1 MSGHHEDFHVGAIDS
16 GSPISTLS
24 GGNLQKVLFS
34 RTIQVNVNIIVCTN
48 PNWGNDVSTARLIQE
63 RLIELRNEGVAILL
77 ISTDIEEL
85 FFLADRITTMASGT
99 LSEPIATQDI
109 STDQLAALMTRSS
122 NTSTDRSLGSII

>member
-1 MSGHHEDFHVGAIDS
+1 MRDFHVGAIDI

-34 RTIQVNVNIIVCTN
+34 RTIQGNVKIIVCTN
-48 PNWGNDVSTARLIQE
+48 PTWGIDVSTARLIQE